1 MGFLKQWTHLLTGQV
16 LELVVDGRQRRPE
29 GRRPQRRFTHRV
41 QQPREGPRVRLY
53 PGQVGSRHRLVSRIA
68 RFVFKQNIQVYL
80 GLNVAQIEMFSGD
93 GSVLYA

>member
-41 QQPREGPRVRLY
+41 QQPREGPRVRRY

-68 RFVFKQNIQVYL
+68 RFYLNKIFTAFKNNLDFINL
-80 GLNVAQIEMFSGD
+80 
-93 GSVLYA
+93 